1 MSLFIT
7 ATDTDVGKTLVTGGL
22 AAALHKRGVDIGCW
36 KPLQS
41 GHELEDASGDVCR
54 LQAIGGLPDRPE
66 QIGGYAFAE
75 PLAPRLSAERA
86 GVHLTRHD
94 LLEKYKQ
101 ARSLHPHLLIEGA
114 GGLAVPL
121 TADMTVCE
129 LAQVVGHPLLIVA
142 RANLG
147 TVNHTVLT
155 VKYAQ
160 AHGLLV
166 AGVVLSGAGRNG
178 TDVAEQHNP
187 AYIEEYAGVPVLGS
201 VPWLGTNPDVTT
213 IRQAVEDAVSCDEL
227 LKHFL

>member
-22 AAALHKRGVDIGCW
+22 AAALRKRGVDVGCW

-41 GHELEDASGDVCR
+41 GHELEDPLGDVCR
-54 LQAIGGLPDRPE
+54 LRAIGGLADRPE

-86 GVHLTRHD
+86 GVHLTRRD
-94 LLEKYKQ
+94 LLEKYEQ

-121 TADMTVCE
+121 TADTTVCE
-129 LAQVVGHPLLIVA
+129 LAQVVRHPLLIVA

-155 VKYAQ
+155 VKYEQ
-160 AHGLLV
+160 AHGLHV
-166 AGVVLSGAGRNG
+166 AGVILSGAGRKG
-178 TDVAEQHNP
+178 ADVAEQHNP

-201 VPWLGTNPDVTT
+201 VPWLGTNPDGTT
-213 IRQAVEDAVSCDEL
+213 IRQAVEDAVSVDHL
-227 LKHFL
+227 MRHFL